1 MGNQDDS
8 AFRRGWDHDKS
19 TFTGAGSHRWEVK
32 MIQHFEGDGITT
44 SPRLPVAVVTRQDV
58 ARGVWL
64 VAEVWWKA

>member
-1 MGNQDDS
+1 
-8 AFRRGWDHDKS
+8 
-19 TFTGAGSHRWEVK
+19 

>member
-1 MGNQDDS
+1 MG
-8 AFRRGWDHDKS
+8 HDKS
-19 TFTGAGSHRWEVK
+19 TFTGADSHRWEIT